1 MKLASN
7 SKSPLAVLFVTIF
20 LDLMGFGL
28 IIPILPLYSKSLGA
42 PYWEIGAIAV
52 MFPLMQFLFASF
64 WGGLSDRFGRRPIM
78 LVSIFIT
85 VLAYIFFAHSTTI
98 LMLFISRALSGF
110 GAANLSVAQAYIS
123 DVTKPENRAKSFGIL
138 GAAFGLGFI
147 FGPPIGGF
155 VKENYNLEMV
165 GYVAASFSFI
175 NLVMAYFLLPESL
188 KEKTY
193 GRKLFPNPFGDVIS
207 GFKRELTGSLL
218 FINFVYIAAFSM
230 MQITAA
236 LLWEER
242 YALSEAEVGYM
253 FSYIGVLAVIIQGG
267 LIGWFNKKL
276 GERRLLI
283 LGNILMFGGLLMMPF
298 VPVQYF
304 IPLELVAMAII
315 SFGNSFLTPTI
326 STILSKNS
334 SESEQGKILGT
345 NQSVGSMARLVGPL
359 AGTTLYGIAYYL
371 PYVAASTIMLL
382 VAWLSVRMIKKH
394 IKRPEKHD

>member
-394 IKRPEKHD
+394 INRPEKHD

>member
-42 PYWEIGAIAV
+42 PYWQIGAIAM

-64 WGGLSDRFGRRPIM
+64 WGSLSDRFGRRPIM
-78 LVSIFIT
+78 LTSVFIT
-85 VLAYIFFAHSTTI
+85 MLAYVFFAHSTTI
-98 LMLFISRALSGF
+98 LLLFISRALSGF

-123 DVTKPENRAKSFGIL
+123 DVTKPENRTKAFGIL

-155 VKENYNLEMV
+155 VKENYSLEMV

-175 NLVMAYFLLPESL
+175 NLIMAYFMLPESL

-193 GRKLFPNPFGDVIS
+193 GRKLFPNPFGDVIA
-207 GFKRELTGSLL
+207 GFKKELTGSLL
-218 FINFVYIAAFSM
+218 FINFVFIAAFSM

-242 YALSEAEVGYM
+242 YSLSEAEVGYM

-267 LIGWFNKKL
+267 LIGWINRKF

-283 LGNILMFGGLLMMPF
+283 LGNILMFGGLLLMPF
-298 VPVQYF
+298 VPIEYF
-304 IPLELVAMAII
+304 IPLELLAMAII
-315 SFGNSFLTPTI
+315 AFGNSFLTPTI

-334 SESEQGKILGT
+334 SEADQGKILGT

-359 AGTTLYGIAYYL
+359 AGSALYGVAYYL
-371 PYVAASTIMLL
+371 PYVAASIIMLL
-382 VAWLSVRMIKKH
+382 VAWLSWRMMQKHMKK
-394 IKRPEKHD
+394 P

>member
-236 LLWEER
+236 LLWEEQ